1 MNPTRRSAGLF
12 VTGTDTGVGKT
23 HVSVG
28 LLHGL
33 VAAGVRVAGMK
44 PVATGCRKTGE
55 GLRSDD
61 ALQLMAAAQMQDHYE
76 LINPYAFEPA
86 IAPHI
91 AAARAQVVIDV
102 ERIASAA
109 AALAARSDCLLVE
122 GVGGWR
128 VPLNDHRHVS
138 ELAVRLGFPVL
149 LIVGLRLGCI
159 NHALLT
165 FDAIGADRAPLLG
178 WIANCCEVSYDTP
191 TETVAILSERF
202 DSAPLAIIE
211 HAPVPAPQ
219 TVRALRGVTRR
230 VLENAVC
237 GSR

>member
-1 MNPTRRSAGLF
+1 MIPASRNAGLF

-23 HVSVG
+23 HVSVA

-33 VAAGVRVAGMK
+33 VAAGVRAAAMK
-44 PVATGCRKTGE
+44 PVATGCRKTSG

-61 ALQLMAAAQMQDHYE
+61 ALQLSAAARMQDDYE

-102 ERIASAA
+102 ERIAGAA

-128 VPLNDHRHVS
+128 VPLNDQRHVS
-138 ELAVRLGFPVL
+138 ALALRLGFPVV

-178 WIANCCEVSYDTP
+178 WIANCCEISYDTP

-219 TVRALRGVTRR
+219 TVRALTVAARR